1 MTDNQF
7 DTPPSE
13 IVRDRTGD
21 LHELVEE
28 TLGKRFF
35 QEDELDRDEFI
46 ELLKCFYRLYS
57 PLENRM
63 IPIVRSTLPGYDY
76 DPRAIRLR
84 QDFKTLGADDE
95 TIDAWTLIPAED
107 LIDFEEPSV
116 LLGCLYV
123 VEGSEMGN
131 HVMRSQLDGMLP
143 EDCLEAV
150 HFFRDRG
157 EETRE
162 RWSDFKN
169 RLDRMITTPE
179 ELDRMVDAAR
189 KTFELFRR
197 SFEWREF

>member
-1 MTDNQF
+1 MTTNQLEA
-7 DTPPSE
+7 PPSE
-13 IVRDRTGD
+13 IVKDRTAD
-21 LHELVEE
+21 LHDLVEE
-28 TLGKRFF
+28 TLGERFF
-35 QEDELDRDEFI
+35 QEDELDRDGFI
-46 ELLKCFYRLYS
+46 ELLKCFYRIHS

-63 IPIVRSTLPGYDY
+63 TPIVQSTLPGYDY

-84 QDFKTLGADDE
+84 LDFKSLGVDDE
-95 TIDAWTLIPAED
+95 TIDAWTLVPAED
-107 LIDFEEPSV
+107 LIEFEEPSV

-131 HVMRSQLDGMLP
+131 HVMRSQLDEMLP
-143 EDCLEAV
+143 EDCRDAD

-162 RWSDFKN
+162 CWSDFKD
-169 RLDRMITTPE
+169 RLDRMITAPG